1 MNGQAGFFPWAVFI
15 HDHGQACADVG
26 LVPFLFGLGRDALR
40 VLKRQRR
47 LGQQQV
53 ALSLQSLPIV
63 PRHLVPGY
71 LDDWCI
77 LVLIPVERPFGGAVK
92 KRHQLVVLRLCDGIV
107 LVCVAA
113 RTNHRHAEEH
123 RAQRLSAVEV
133 VLRLK
138 LSRDHAALR
147 GGGIHPHVACG
158 NQLLRGRI
166 RMEVASKLPLN
177 ESIKRHV
184 VIQRAHHPVAVRVDA
199 PLVVEMQAVRVAVS
213 NGIEPVPGLMFPVLG
228 ISKEPFHEPL
238 VGVGAVIVQVGI
250 QQLRLRWQAG
260 QHQREPTRQGGSTGG
275 LCKTSALRE
284 LLFNKSVNRM
294 PLARRRRLNRGDERP
309 VLGVFAALLDP
320 ALNQFPLV
328 RCELFFG
335 ILRRHGIVRVI
346 DAGDNLALRRRLGID
361 GLVAFQIACCAL
373 ERVEPDEVFF
383 PRVRPVADEAFV
395 GKYRQDFACKIHRL
409 LRRQ

>member
-1 MNGQAGFFPWAVFI
+1 
-15 HDHGQACADVG
+15 
-26 LVPFLFGLGRDALR
+26 
-40 VLKRQRR
+40 
-47 LGQQQV
+47 
-53 ALSLQSLPIV
+53 
-63 PRHLVPGY
+63 
-71 LDDWCI
+71 
-77 LVLIPVERPFGGAVK
+77 
-92 KRHQLVVLRLCDGIV
+92 
-107 LVCVAA
+107 
-113 RTNHRHAEEH
+113 
-123 RAQRLSAVEV
+123 
-133 VLRLK
+133 
-138 LSRDHAALR
+138 
-147 GGGIHPHVACG
+147 
-158 NQLLRGRI
+158 
-166 RMEVASKLPLN
+166 
-177 ESIKRHV
+177 
-184 VIQRAHHPVAVRVDA
+184 
-199 PLVVEMQAVRVAVS
+199 MQAVRVAVS

-284 LLFNKSVNRM
+284 LLFNKGVNRM